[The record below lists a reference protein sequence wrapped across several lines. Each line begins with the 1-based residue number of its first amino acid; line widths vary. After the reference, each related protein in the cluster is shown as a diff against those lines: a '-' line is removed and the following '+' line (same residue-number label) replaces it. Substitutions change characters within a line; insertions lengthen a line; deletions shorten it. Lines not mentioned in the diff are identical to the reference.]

1 LESGRFDAA
10 LIVAFSKGMLFRMAS
25 RIWTDGADGDRLN
38 FVAPHDPV
46 EPSATFNSSSY

>member
-25 RIWTDGADGDRLN
+25 RIWTDGAEGDRLHP
-38 FVAPHDPV
+38 VAQHDRV
-46 EPSATFNSSSY
+46 EPGATFNSSSC